1 MAKYKINKV
10 NVTKQAQKEFDAIAE
25 FIEGYQKSPT
35 TVQKFKNNFKDKLEQ
50 IKQHPL
56 SCPES
61 KEKPGARRAF
71 FDKFGAFLYH
81 VYQKSIRIVTFYDTR
96 TKR

>member
-1 MAKYKINKV
+1 MAKQKITKV
-10 NVTKQAQKEFDAIAE
+10 SVTKQAQKEFDSMAD
-25 FIEGYQKSPT
+25 FIKGYQKSPT
-35 TVQKFKNNFKDKLEQ
+35 TVQKFKDNFKVKLEH
-50 IKQHPL
+50 IKEYPY

-61 KEKPGARRAF
+61 LEKPGARRAL
-71 FDKFGAFLYH
+71 FDKFGAFLYN